1 MPDVVWYFVWARVV
15 GVCAVARVR
24 AVQRPCVC
32 GERVAVGYRGM
43 NDVCRRRHGGGA
55 RFAAAG

>member
-24 AVQRPCVC
+24 AVQPNGRAYAGSEWPSAT
-32 GERVAVGYRGM
+32 AV
-43 NDVCRRRHGGGA
+43 
-55 RFAAAG
+55 